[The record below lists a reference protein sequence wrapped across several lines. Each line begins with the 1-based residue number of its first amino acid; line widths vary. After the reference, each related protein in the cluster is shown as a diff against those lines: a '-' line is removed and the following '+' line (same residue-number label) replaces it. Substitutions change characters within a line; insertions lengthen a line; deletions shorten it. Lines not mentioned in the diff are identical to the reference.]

1 MNDKQLKNLAQ
12 WMPLILAG
20 GFMTA
25 SILFPEVA
33 HATSPGGAGLPW
45 EAPIATIVNSFL
57 GPIALGMVLIGM
69 VGGVWSFMTGGEI
82 NGFVRSM
89 VVMVLAGSI
98 LASARPFVQQLF
110 NVGTGLG

>member
-1 MNDKQLKNLAQ
+1 MNDKKLKHLTQCMPMLLASG
-12 WMPLILAG
+12 LI
-20 GFMTA
+20 TV

-69 VGGVWSFMTGGEI
+69 VGGVWGFMTGGEI

-89 VVMVLAGSI
+89 VVMVLAGSV